1 MATPIVEFHHDPH
14 NGGFFTTSLFWD
26 CECEQ
31 CYIHDL
37 TEGDCPVCGVQRQ
50 DAPDARAIE
59 VVQHAHSFH
68 LSSTL
73 VEVVAEQVE
82 MDRIPF

>member
-1 MATPIVEFHHDPH
+1 MATNIVEFHHDPH

-31 CYIHDL
+31 RYIHDL
-37 TEGDCPVCGVQRQ
+37 TENECLACGVRRL

-59 VVQHAHSFH
+59 VIRHAHDFR
-68 LSSTL
+68 LAAEL
-73 VEVVAEQVE
+73 VTAVVDQVE
-82 MDRIPF
+82 MDSIPF